1 MSISALLWRYYL
13 AFTLILIAIFFGTY
27 RLWDSAS
34 LRLMGSPKVEE
45 LLQSEAFLHGSYG
58 GINPEKYLGV
68 NGGFAVLDGELNQ
81 VYSSSPYLPRID
93 TEDELLCIRE
103 YDSMYFFSSLSF
115 RTEDSK
121 QRILVSCEHYE
132 GDGLVSTDAALLD
145 EDLRVLEGSLFPG
158 KREFTREE
166 LGYLTGSW
174 SRDYLLERTVASGP
188 QGERLNVL
196 FLLPQYSEEYYHTA
210 LQQAGRL
217 WLLAI
222 PLYLAATLVFIRLLN
237 RHFRC
242 PLSKLK
248 AAILSLGGEE
258 SPSAS
263 GCGGPEELQELGRSF
278 DRMAESLRESQ
289 AETQRLEQ
297 QRSKMLADIS
307 HDLKT
312 PVTVISGYA
321 NLIRDAK
328 LPPEELSKYLETIG
342 RKADALAELVNSFC
356 EYAKTEHPDF
366 RLDKRETELCE
377 FLREYL
383 AEKFDEIELA
393 GFSLEADIPEGLSL
407 PCRLDPFQLSR
418 ALDNI
423 LSNSLKHNR
432 LGTLIRVS
440 LRQDRNMLLLTIAD
454 NGSGIPSNLRADLFT
469 PFAVGDSS
477 RSKGGSGL
485 GLAISARIIRG
496 HGWSIR
502 LLEDTVPGTAFEI
515 SIPKQPGP

>member
-27 RLWDSAS
+27 WFWDNIS
-34 LRLMGSPKVEE
+34 LRLMGSPEAEE
-45 LLQSEAFLHGSYG
+45 LLQSAAFRHGSYG
-58 GINPEKYLGV
+58 EINPEKYLGEK
-68 NGGFAVLDGELNQ
+68 GGFAVLDGELNPI
-81 VYSSSPYLPRID
+81 YSSSPYLPRVD

-103 YDSMYFFSSLSF
+103 YGSLDFFGSLPF
-115 RTEDSK
+115 RTEDGR
-121 QRILVSCEHYE
+121 QRLLVSCEHYD

-145 EDLRVLEGSLFPG
+145 ENLRVLEGSLFPG
-158 KREFTREE
+158 KKEFTREE
-166 LGYLTGSW
+166 LSYLTGSW
-174 SRDYLLERTVASGP
+174 SRDYLLERAVAPGP
-188 QGERLNVL
+188 QGESLNVL
-196 FLLPQYSEEYYHTA
+196 FLLPQYSEEYYQTA
-210 LQQAGRL
+210 LQRAGRL

-222 PLYLAATLVFIRLLN
+222 PMYLAATLIFIRLLN
-237 RHFRC
+237 RHFRR
-242 PLSKLK
+242 PMSKLK
-248 AAILSLGGEE
+248 TAMLRLGAGET
-258 SPSAS
+258 PSAS

-289 AETQRLEQ
+289 TETRRLEQ

-328 LPPEELSKYLETIG
+328 LPPEELPKYLETIG
-342 RKADALAELVNSFC
+342 KKADALAELVNSFC

-383 AEKFDEIELA
+383 AEKFDEIDLA

-407 PCRLDPFQLSR
+407 PCSLDPFQLRR

-440 LRQDRNMLLLTIAD
+440 LRQDRNRLLLIIAD
-454 NGSGIPSNLRADLFT
+454 NGGGIPSGLRADLFS

-485 GLAISARIIRG
+485 GLAISARIIRA

-502 LLEDTVPGTAFEI
+502 LLEDVAPGTAFEI